1 VVEALSRNARYAIR
15 SLSRTPGFTI
25 TVVATLALGIGANS
39 AVFSAIDAIL
49 VRPLPYV
56 EPDRLVHV
64 TEVRDEAETS
74 IAAARLEDWNAQSSS
89 FEAITGYFT
98 EDVSE
103 TTGEEPTRVR
113 WAGVAPD
120 FLQVWRVAP
129 LMGRD
134 FVPADSAQRP
144 TVVIISERL
153 WRNRF
158 GADPNVLE
166 RTIRLGDPVGFP
178 FQIVGVLPS
187 SFLFPDRD
195 VDVWFPDFTN
205 FTLGRN
211 RGFVRYTGVG
221 RLRAGVTLEQAR
233 ADMNGV
239 QTRLAEQYP
248 DSDADVGIR
257 LRPLKDMIVGG
268 SRGSLWLVFG
278 AVSLLLLIACAN
290 IAALLLARATQRERD
305 VAVRYSLGATRR
317 SVASQT
323 LTEAA
328 VLAFAGALVGV
339 AVASSASAA
348 FRVLAPDLPRL
359 DEVGLDWRILTYT
372 AASTIVV
379 ALLCGLFPAARDLKR
394 AESLAHAG
402 RAQLSTHH
410 GLQWSLVG
418 VQVALSVALLA
429 GAGLL
434 LRSFEALS
442 RVDPGFEP
450 ARVLAFRVSASNFE
464 FVNTDVPGRINRT
477 LTELGALPGV
487 ESAGVTGV
495 LPGVGAI
502 TSREIDVAEGGAE
515 IDPIL
520 AEYRNMSPG
529 YFASVGVPVLTG
541 ELCRA
546 PADAFEPGRA
556 EEAMVNQAFAARYF
570 PTRSP
575 IGLHLAGGRSARIT
589 GIVGDARESGMTSAP
604 VPSVYV
610 CVATSGATPWFLL
623 RTTGA
628 PAALMP
634 TVRARLREL
643 EPTRTVYDFA
653 PLDDHIGNAHAESRL
668 RTMLLTLFAGTAL
681 ALACLGIY
689 GTLAYV
695 VSLRR
700 REVGLRVALGAHSR
714 DIVAQFLARALR
726 VVGVACAA
734 GLLLALAFTRLL
746 SSMLFGVSPSDP
758 MTLSMV
764 IAVVVGAA
772 VLAAILPAARA
783 ARIDPMQALREE

>member
-1 VVEALSRNARYAIR
+1 MDTLLRNLRYAIR
-15 SLSRTPGFTI
+15 ALARTPAFTI
-25 TVVATLALGIGANS
+25 TVVLTLALGIGANS

-49 VRPLPYV
+49 VRPLPYA

-64 TEVRDEAETS
+64 MEVRDEGEAP
-74 IAAARLEDWNAQSSS
+74 IAAARLEDWNAQSSTI
-89 FEAITGYFT
+89 EAITAYFT
-98 EDVSE
+98 EDVSD

-120 FLQVWRVAP
+120 FLQVWRVTP

-134 FVPADSAQRP
+134 FAPADTAQRP
-144 TVVIISERL
+144 TVVMISERL
-153 WRNRF
+153 WRTRF

-187 SFLFPDRD
+187 SFLFPDRN

-205 FTLGRN
+205 FALGRN
-211 RGFVRYTGVG
+211 RNFLRYEGVG
-221 RLRAGVTLEQAR
+221 RLRPGVTLEQAR

-239 QTRLAEQYP
+239 QARLAERYP

-257 LRPLKDMIVGG
+257 LRPLKDVIVGG

-290 IAALLLARATQRERD
+290 IAALLLARAAQRERD

-317 SVASQT
+317 SVAAQT

-339 AVASSASAA
+339 VVASGASAA

-379 ALLCGLFPAARDLKR
+379 ALLCGLFPAVRDLRR

-402 RAQLSTHH
+402 RAQLSAHH

-477 LTELGALPGV
+477 LTELRALPGV
-487 ESAGVTGV
+487 ESAGVTGA

-502 TSREIDVAEGGAE
+502 TSGEIEITEGGAE

-520 AEYRNMSPG
+520 AEYRNLSPE
-529 YFASVGVPVLTG
+529 YFQTVGIPVLTG

-546 PADAFEPGRA
+546 PVDAFEPGRA

-589 GIVGDARESGMTSAP
+589 GIVGDARESGMASAP
-604 VPSVYV
+604 VPAVYV
-610 CVATSGATPWFLL
+610 CVATSGATPWFLV
-623 RTTGA
+623 RTSGP
-628 PAALMP
+628 PATFVP

-643 EPTRTVYDFA
+643 EPTRTVYDLA
-653 PLDDHIGNAHAESRL
+653 PLDDHIGNAQAESRL
-668 RTMLLTLFAGTAL
+668 RTFLLTLFAATAL

-689 GTLAYV
+689 GTLSYV

-700 REVGLRVALGAHSR
+700 REVGLRVALGALSR
-714 DIVAQFLARALR
+714 DVVAQFLARALR
-726 VVGVACAA
+726 VVGIACVA
-734 GLLLALAFTRLL
+734 GLVLALAFTRLL
-746 SSMLFGVSPSDP
+746 SGMLFGVSPSDP
-758 MTLSMV
+758 VTLSAV

-772 VLAAILPAARA
+772 ALAAILPAARA
-783 ARIDPMQALREE
+783 ARTDPMQALREE